1 MPIFIIP
8 FWIPIAWALFVA
20 YRQRT
25 SWHPPLNSWLTV
37 ALVFALN
44 YLFFKYC
51 VIIFILIEII
61 RRANFTKLKKT
72 KKNED

>member
-8 FWIPIAWALFVA
+8 FWIPIAWALFMA

-25 SWHPPLNSWLTV
+25 SWNAPLNSWLFV

-61 RRANFTKLKKT
+61 RHTAFTKLKKT
-72 KKNED
+72 KQNED

>member
-8 FWIPIAWALFVA
+8 FWVPIVWALFTA

-25 SWHPPLNSWLTV
+25 AWPKPLNSWWVV

-44 YLFFKYC
+44 YVFFKVF
-51 VIIFILIEII
+51 VIIFIFIEII
-61 RRANFTKLKKT
+61 RSGIFSSNKKT
-72 KKNED
+72 KEDEK